1 MAEKRRK
8 LANDATWRENIKT
21 AHILEKLSNH
31 VFGMVTMEMSQIKS
45 AEILLKKT
53 IPDVMQIQVDVSG
66 GLTIEVLQVASHKP
80 VDKRTVRKVR
90 PAPVRPKNASSKT
103 ASE

>member
-1 MAEKRRK
+1 MPEKRRK

-31 VFGMVTMEMSQIKS
+31 IFGMVTMENSQIKA

-53 IPDVMQIQVDVSG
+53 IPDVQQIQIDVSG
-66 GLTIEVLQVASHKP
+66 GVTVEVLQVARHEPDSDRLTP
-80 VDKRTVRKVR
+80 TKRRAR
-90 PAPVRPKNASSKT
+90 KT
-103 ASE
+103 ASK

>member
-66 GLTIEVLQVASHKP
+66 GLTVEVLQVASHK
-80 VDKRTVRKVR
+80 VDKRTVRKIR